1 MKTEVMNTL
10 IAKKCYH
17 SVYCKVTLQ
26 DTEEHHLLRQRMGA
40 MCSSEMP
47 LNSYKL
53 HIVMS
58 HKPVVFTV
66 ADVRTSILTYCKV
79 SEETAEADSRC
90 TYVHLYAYNVTFW
103 GHGCNVDTSSTILT
117 A

>member
-1 MKTEVMNTL
+1 VKTEVMNTL

-26 DTEEHHLLRQRMGA
+26 DTEEHRLLRQRMGA
-40 MCSSEMP
+40 IRSSEMP
-47 LNSYKL
+47 LNSYRL

-58 HKPVVFTV
+58 HNPVVFTV
-66 ADVRTSILTYCKV
+66 ADVRTSVLTYCKV
-79 SEETAEADSRC
+79 FEETAEADSRC
-90 TYVHLYAYNVTFW
+90 TYVHLYAYNATFW
-103 GHGCNVDTSSTILT
+103 RHGCNVDTPSAILT